1 MRKCK
6 RRNFG
11 ERKSSSA
18 VPSNTDLEELVFK
31 VFLKHVK
38 SNNLYIPFRWS
49 VNINGKDKDII
60 HVLSSNLCHG
70 TYHNSKDR
78 IARIG
83 CAFSMS
89 RSISDIISTLRLE
102 NRYVK
107 IENTSKFQIALMNM
121 VNMLI
126 HNCIEHAVHENIKLL
141 EKIGSDVF
149 EEVGKK
155 LFGEDFKDIT
165 EEALDPSQ
173 REFMN
178 KMQIM
183 RSLPSREEMARYL
196 RLMHEKMRQEG
207 NFGFSD
213 TQPIPFEMDLETRGR
228 IPSNHWDVDYD
239 FEDEWV

>member
-1 MRKCK
+1 MRKCKKYK

-11 ERKSSSA
+11 EMKPSSA
-18 VPSNTDLEELVFK
+18 VPSNTDLEELVFR

-49 VNINGKDKDII
+49 VNINGKNKDII
-60 HVLSSNLCHG
+60 HMLSSNLCSKN
-70 TYHNSKDR
+70 YCNSKDR

-89 RSISDIISTLRLE
+89 HSIGDIINILRLE
-102 NRYVK
+102 NKNHK
-107 IENTSKFQIALMNM
+107 IENTSQFQISLMNM

-126 HNCIEHAVHENIKLL
+126 HNCIEHAIHKDFQVL

-155 LFGEDFKDIT
+155 LFGDDFKDMT

-173 REFMN
+173 REFMD
-178 KMQIM
+178 KMQRM
-183 RSLPSREEMARYL
+183 RSLPSREEMLNYL
-196 RLMHEKMRQEG
+196 REMHDRMRHEREEDKGQLL
-207 NFGFSD
+207 N
-213 TQPIPFEMDLETRGR
+213 R
-228 IPSNHWDVDYD
+228 IDNIIYH
-239 FEDEWV
+239 EWF